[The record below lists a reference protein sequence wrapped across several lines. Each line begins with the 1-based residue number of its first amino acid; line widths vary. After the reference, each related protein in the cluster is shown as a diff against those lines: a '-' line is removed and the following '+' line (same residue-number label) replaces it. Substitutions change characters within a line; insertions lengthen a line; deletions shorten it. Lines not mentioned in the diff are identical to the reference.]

1 MEREVGGGIGMG
13 NTCKPM
19 AVSFQCMTK
28 STTKKK
34 KLWNIGKA
42 ILKGKLGAIKSYLR
56 KQEKSQVNNLSSYLK
71 QLEEEKTKAEVSRT
85 NKIIKIVAET
95 NELETKQLQRS
106 MKLKPGSLKR

>member
-1 MEREVGGGIGMG
+1 
-13 NTCKPM
+13 
-19 AVSFQCMTK
+19 MTIQN
-28 STTKKK
+28 
-34 KLWNIGKA
+34 LWNIGKA

-56 KQEKSQVNNLSSYLK
+56 KQEKSQVNNLTSYLK

-85 NKIIKIVAET
+85 NKNIKIIAET